1 MSNSPSLCASTTT
14 ALSIHVP
21 SEIHDPLFDWTA
33 YHETG
38 HFCAV
43 IILVAAMLLFGLINI
58 CRSLWASQASQA
70 STHRNTKDVG
80 TQFPDSLALQHLNL
94 EIPIYWEYI
103 PNTAVPLSSM
113 TSQDNDTKAKTTTRC
128 SHCEKILTD
137 LQEENT
143 VPNKKDDDTRADVPV
158 IGGKQEES
166 GQGGDQLAG
175 GFEKKEGKEE
185 RKEDRIQDRET
196 EDAGT
201 DMSVLGRKEED
212 RGQNRD
218 QLRSD
223 TGEGEGKEEWEERCN
238 VDMEDEKKAT
248 ANNSG
253 DDGLDG
259 SQVVG
264 GELKK
269 KKKRR
274 VRASAKQRAKRAAAA
289 ESSNTTGED
298 PNDLHQDQKQRE
310 HEEGKPKPLGSEVAE
325 PGASDVLATSQAK
338 GKGNDKASVE
348 DSETAGK
355 GSYSLK
361 QTDLHEA
368 TFVATDAVK
377 KPSLPPRPP
386 TPQSKEKCAPLG
398 LPPRPQFTKLPIPK
412 NNGTTQ
418 PAPATTAKPSLSSNL
433 WASTGKGP
441 AQPKRD
447 VPPLLPHHQ
456 SFGAAQRTPIFS
468 NLSSQFM
475 PTAGTNPGSLSH
487 LGGNNGVNGSSFFG
501 TPPPNG
507 PMYQFGGDRGGAG
520 R

>member
-14 ALSIHVP
+14 ALSIHTP
-21 SEIHDPLFDWTA
+21 LETHDPLFDWIPC
-33 YHETG
+33 HESD

-43 IILVAAMLLFGLINI
+43 IILVVAMLILVMISI

-80 TQFPDSLALQHLNL
+80 TQFPDLPAQQHLSL
-94 EIPIYWEYI
+94 ETPAYWEFF
-103 PNTAVPLSSM
+103 PGVFGPLDSEM
-113 TSQDNDTKAKTTTRC
+113 TSQ
-128 SHCEKILTD
+128 I
-137 LQEENT
+137 EEN
-143 VPNKKDDDTRADVPV
+143 K
-158 IGGKQEES
+158 
-166 GQGGDQLAG
+166 
-175 GFEKKEGKEE
+175 GKEE
-185 RKEDRIQDRET
+185 RKEKSIQDGKT
-196 EDAGT
+196 EDAGVNVT
-201 DMSVLGRKEED
+201 VVGRKED
-212 RGQNRD
+212 RGQGRD
-218 QLRSD
+218 QLRSE
-223 TGEGEGKEEWEERCN
+223 TGYGEGKKEPEERSN
-238 VDMEDEKKAT
+238 IDKEDGGDET
-248 ANNSG
+248 ANKSG
-253 DDGLDG
+253 EDGLDG
-259 SQVVG
+259 SQVVD

-274 VRASAKQRAKRAAAA
+274 VRGNAKQRAKRAAAA
-289 ESSNTTGED
+289 ESSSTTGEAS
-298 PNDLHQDQKQRE
+298 NDLLQDQKQCG

-325 PGASDVLATSQAK
+325 PGASDVLAMSQ
-338 GKGNDKASVE
+338 GKGNGKDKAPVE
-348 DSETAGK
+348 DSETVGK

-368 TFVATDAVK
+368 TFVATDAAK
-377 KPSLPPRPP
+377 KQPLPPRPP

-398 LPPRPQFTKLPIPK
+398 LPPKPQFTKLPITK
-412 NNGTTQ
+412 NNGMPQ
-418 PAPATTAKPSLSSNL
+418 SAPATTAKLSLSSSL

-475 PTAGTNPGSLSH
+475 PTAGTNPSSSSH
-487 LGGNNGVNGSSFFG
+487 FGGNNGVNGSSFFG

-507 PMYQFGGDRGGAG
+507 PMYRFGGDEGGAG